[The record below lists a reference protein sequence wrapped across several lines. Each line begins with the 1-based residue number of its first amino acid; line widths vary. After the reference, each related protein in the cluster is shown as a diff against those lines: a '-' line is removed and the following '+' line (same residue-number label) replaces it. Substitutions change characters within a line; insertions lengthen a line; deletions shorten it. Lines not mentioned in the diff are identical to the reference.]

1 MIAENNGS
9 LLRSRPT
16 KAETPQ
22 RSFRPNSLRT
32 VGDVLTRNS
41 SNLAK
46 KFAETR
52 FFNVVSMLSSSSD
65 RSP

>member
-1 MIAENNGS
+1 MI
-9 LLRSRPT
+9 
-16 KAETPQ
+16 
-22 RSFRPNSLRT
+22 LRT

-52 FFNVVSMLSSSSD
+52 FFNYYYYTIYIYNLNMLYNINILLCVS
-65 RSP
+65 